1 MTKKLLTI
9 LTAAMLS
16 QIGCHSLIH
25 RPTDTPTQT
34 FAKTATRVLL
44 VVPTIAVSEMAILE
58 AEQREGLYPRP
69 TPEQREGLWTI
80 YITVECRVLPVC
92 TIRIVIDPQLLYI
105 IEEEVFP
112 REVNFQKYIYIL
124 GMS

>member
-1 MTKKLLTI
+1 MRDSSAELDKEKQMTKKLLTI

-58 AEQREGLYPRP
+58 AEQREGLYPRQ
-69 TPEQREGLWTI
+69 TPEQREAVRQRRL
-80 YITVECRVLPVC
+80 E
-92 TIRIVIDPQLLYI
+92 D
-105 IEEEVFP
+105 EF
-112 REVNFQKYIYIL
+112 REY
-124 GMS
+124 MRRDERR